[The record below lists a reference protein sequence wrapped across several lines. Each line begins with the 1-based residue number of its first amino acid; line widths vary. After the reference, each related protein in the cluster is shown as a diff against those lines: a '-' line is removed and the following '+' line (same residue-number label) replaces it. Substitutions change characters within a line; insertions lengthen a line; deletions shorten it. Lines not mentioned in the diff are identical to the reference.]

1 MPVHVTRKFT
11 KDVEILKGKN
21 IAKNRQPTTVVLD
34 DDSDGEKVVLKK
46 KSNNKSNKITPKNS
60 NHNIKKQSKQNP
72 QKTQTQKNSK
82 SDKITN
88 TKTITNKK
96 ITKINLQQESLFKAQ
111 TFKGT
116 WHSTFAGGC
125 VMVVSKG
132 CKVYQDKL
140 YGHEIGQ
147 LVESEDTRKWS
158 LGDFELMS
166 AKSNFDKLVWKSAIG
181 AGKDKVVTWTRIEN
195 NSKNSDEKSIQK
207 LTNVKPSKIATTSLS
222 TSSTSSSKLL
232 LSVKKDDKL
241 KTKLVKKIHTPSRGG
256 SGSGATSSKEI
267 LEIDENNDEEEIVGE
282 LPLLSKY
289 NSAAFAPDFKP
300 AKMCGRQMECKK
312 IKDFVE
318 KIRTCNDT
326 FDNISVFS
334 FKVSRS

>member
-241 KTKLVKKIHTPSRGG
+241 KTKLVKKIHTPSRVVVVVEQHR
-256 SGSGATSSKEI
+256 AKKFWKLMKI
-267 LEIDENNDEEEIVGE
+267 MMKKKLLANF
-282 LPLLSKY
+282 PLLSKY